1 MNKKYEI
8 LDVVAL
14 LKEIPEKKLKKGQ
27 VGTIVEIL
35 GKNVYE
41 IEFCNKNGVTIA
53 SISVKKEDTLLLYY
67 DLVAAWFYW
76 KVFSF

>member
-67 DLVAAWFYW
+67 DLAAA
-76 KVFSF
+76 

>member
-67 DLVAAWFYW
+67 DLVAA
-76 KVFSF
+76 

>member
-53 SISVKKEDTLLLYY
+53 SISYPVKTQG
-67 DLVAAWFYW
+67 
-76 KVFSF
+76 